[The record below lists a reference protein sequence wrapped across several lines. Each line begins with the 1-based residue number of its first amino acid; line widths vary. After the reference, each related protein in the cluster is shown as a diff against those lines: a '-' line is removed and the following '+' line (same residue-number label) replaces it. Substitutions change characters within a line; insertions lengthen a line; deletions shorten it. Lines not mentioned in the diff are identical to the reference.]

1 MCVVWVGMNRGQSG
15 SSAVSAPHCA
25 TLRLCAAMRCSD
37 AVQRCSELGRE
48 WTGRGWVK
56 VVSRRGTIAESIGRW
71 QMPAQSWEL
80 ESWNPGILGRS
91 SESSNKPSPELFS
104 EGRV

>member
-1 MCVVWVGMNRGQSG
+1 MCGVGWNESRAVRVKRGVGPSLCH
-15 SSAVSAPHCA
+15 AA
-25 TLRLCAAMRCSD
+25 TVCCD

-80 ESWNPGILGRS
+80 ESWNPGIL
-91 SESSNKPSPELFS
+91 ES
-104 EGRV
+104 